1 MKITLENNQEVEISQ
16 ESYNALLDAVKN
28 DSKPKMGQKYW
39 WIDNVGEKC
48 LNIWRNDITD
58 NNKLEIG
65 NIYLIEK
72 ACDMAILRLKAK
84 ALGDKV
90 VIDKNMFWWDF
101 EDKTAYNDDYPQC
114 NLDKIWFNTEEKCE
128 EVMKKYEHAFT
139 FLLK

>member
-16 ESYNALLDAVKN
+16 ESYNALLDAVQN
-28 DSKPKMGQKYW
+28 DSKPKIGQRYW
-39 WIDNVGEKC
+39 CIYSGEEKC

-72 ACDMAILRLKAK
+72 ACDMAILRLKAR

-90 VIDKNMFWWDF
+90 VVGKKMYYWSYYDRK
-101 EDKTAYNDDYPQC
+101 AYISNLPQA
-114 NLDKIWFNTEEKCE
+114 NLDGIWFNTAEKCE